1 MFKKAI
7 LAGLLM
13 VPLASGACPPT
24 PTQHPGA
31 QSEAGAA
38 FGTLFGS
45 RLGAGVDPLDRQMAE
60 QMLYTVL
67 EKFPTGETGQWIN
80 PDTGSNGFV
89 TVTRTRLVET
99 PGHIALCRD
108 FTATIVIAD
117 KQHEVSGTARRQ
129 SDGSWEVTE
138 RDAPGDLLPAD

>member
-1 MFKKAI
+1 MLRKAI
-7 LAGLLM
+7 LVGLLL
-13 VPLASGACPPT
+13 VPLTSEACLPA

-31 QSEAGAA
+31 QLGTGAV

-45 RLGAGVDPLDRQMAE
+45 RLGDGVDPLDRQMTE

-67 EKFPTGETGQWIN
+67 EKFPTGEIGQWIN

-108 FTATIVIAD
+108 FTATIVITD
-117 KQHEVSGTARRQ
+117 KEHEVSGTAWRQ
-129 SDGSWEVTE
+129 TDGSWEVAE
-138 RDAPGDLLPAD
+138 RDVPGDPVPAD